1 MARASRTLP
10 VLLAVSIASVV
21 LTGGLGDPPPGGFV
35 RFDDIRREEFSALA
49 VQRSYGE
56 PDARPLVVR
65 VDVIGDASDADWTRA
80 AQWLSTRANVRLVD
94 DARGAPL
101 YLTRENLIATSGP
114 SALGATVRSGMVVE
128 MRDPDVSPC
137 VLAHEV
143 LHFLGLHHVDDPK
156 NLMYS
161 RCASGKLAT
170 ATLDA
175 DQRDELARLS
185 TITAVTPAGLVTWAA
200 R

>member
-1 MARASRTLP
+1 MPRALAT
-10 VLLAVSIASVV
+10 VGLLVGVSLLSVI

-35 RFDDIRREEFSALA
+35 RFDDIRRDEFTAVA
-49 VQRSYGE
+49 VQRSYAE
-56 PDARPLVVR
+56 PSPEPLVVR
-65 VDVIGDASDADWTRA
+65 IHLVGDAADADWTAARA
-80 AQWLSTRANVRLVD
+80 WLARNANVRIAQ

-101 YLTRENLIATSGP
+101 YLTEENLIATSGP

-128 MRDPDVSPC
+128 MRDPGISPC

-143 LHFLGLHHVDDPK
+143 LHFLGLHHVEDPD

-161 RCASGKLAT
+161 RCAAGKLAS
-170 ATLDA
+170 ATLDD

-185 TITAVTPAGLVTWAA
+185 SITAVTPAGLVTWAA